1 MGTTMHAHIEVK
13 KDGKWLHYGCPAIA
27 RNYLVFAC
35 INGMCKEALEGSPKV
50 YERIQP
56 VAKTDK
62 LPDDMTEITR
72 ICLDMDRSDY
82 TLKGYGVLDAGDL
95 YRLQKLLWSIPG
107 VKSGATEYDLEESF
121 FKTYIG
127 GGAIAVARGFD
138 DVRVIFWYDN

>member
-1 MGTTMHAHIEVK
+1 MHAHIEVK
-13 KDGKWLHYGCPAIA
+13 KDGKWLHYGCPDIT
-27 RNYLVFAC
+27 RNYLIFAC
-35 INGMCKEALEGSPKV
+35 INGMRKEWFEDNPKV

-82 TLKGYGVLDAGDL
+82 RLKGYGVLDADDL
-95 YRLQKLLWSIPG
+95 YRLQKLLWSMPG